1 MDLHVSLSAPG
12 DLSGEIYR
20 QIRCAIL
27 ERRIGAGDRLPSSRD
42 LARQLRVARMTV
54 VMAYERLAGE
64 GFLVTRVG
72 AGTFVSD
79 QLVTSPLPATR
90 TGLSRPRP
98 RGAEP
103 RQPTVPTARRRDSTH
118 GRSIRARPV
127 WDTIPLPSVLVEQA
141 RYDFRSGVP
150 DLTMFPHRAWRR
162 AMTRA
167 LDTDVAS
174 AATYADPAGHRGLRA
189 AIARHISVARGVRA
203 TADGIVVTAG
213 TQQALDLIA
222 RVLLEPGDRVAV
234 EDPGYVMPRRLFAS
248 LGVRVAGVPVD
259 GEGIVVE
266 SLPHDARLAYVTPSH
281 QYPTGVSMSL
291 ARRVALLAW
300 AERRDAIVVEDD
312 YDTEFRFDGRPVEA
326 LQSLD
331 RSGRII
337 YVGSFSKT
345 LLPTLRVGFL
355 AAPAPLRAAL
365 VKARFVSDWHG
376 ALPIQGALA
385 RFIEDGEF
393 ARHLRRM
400 RRVYAARR
408 AAILETLS
416 RTFEAELRVVPS
428 TAGLHVAA
436 VARHASVERMAEVAR
451 RAFERD
457 VAVQELAWF
466 ANDVPSTA
474 GLVLGYGAIAEDRI
488 GEGLRRLRECFG
500 GTTPQ
505 SRVALE

>member
-1 MDLHVSLSAPG
+1 MDLHVSLSARD

-27 ERRIGAGDRLPSSRD
+27 ERRIRAGDRLPSSRD
-42 LARQLRVARMTV
+42 LARALRVARMTV
-54 VMAYERLAGE
+54 VVAYERLAGE

-79 QLVTSPLPATR
+79 QLIRSPSLVAR
-90 TGLSRPRP
+90 TGRARTQSRCVEQREPVGP
-98 RGAEP
+98 VGRG
-103 RQPTVPTARRRDSTH
+103 RDSTH
-118 GRSIRARPV
+118 SRSLRGRSV
-127 WDTIPLPSVLVEQA
+127 WDAIPLPSVFA
-141 RYDFRSGVP
+141 RPAGYDFRSGVP
-150 DLTMFPHRAWRR
+150 DIAMFPHRAWRR
-162 AMTRA
+162 AMSRA
-167 LDTDVAS
+167 LDADVTS
-174 AATYADPAGHRGLRA
+174 TGTYADPAGHHGLRA
-189 AIARHISVARGVRA
+189 AIARHIGVARGVRA
-203 TADGIVVTAG
+203 TVDDVVVTAG

-222 RVLLEPGDRVAV
+222 RVLLEPSDRVAV
-234 EDPGYVMPRRLFAS
+234 EDPGYVMPRRLFVS
-248 LGVRVAGVPVD
+248 LGMRVSGVPVD
-259 GEGIVVE
+259 GEGVVVE
-266 SLPHDARLAYVTPSH
+266 SLPHDARLVYVTPSH

-300 AERRDAIVVEDD
+300 AERRDAIVIEDD
-312 YDTEFRFDGRPVEA
+312 YDTEFRFDGRPVES

-331 RSGRII
+331 RSGRVI

-355 AAPAPLRAAL
+355 VAPALLRAAL

-376 ALPIQGALA
+376 ALPVQSAIA

-408 AAILETLS
+408 EAIVDTLS

-451 RAFERD
+451 RAADLD

-466 ANDVPSTA
+466 AHDVPSTP
-474 GLVLGYGAIAEDRI
+474 GLVLGYGSIREDQI
-488 GEGLRRLRECFG
+488 GEGLRRLRQCF
-500 GTTPQ
+500 
-505 SRVALE
+505 V

>member
-1 MDLHVSLSAPG
+1 MDLHVSLSARG

-27 ERRIGAGDRLPSSRD
+27 ERRIRAGDRLPSSRD
-42 LARQLRVARMTV
+42 LARTLRVARMTV
-54 VMAYERLAGE
+54 VVAYERLAGE

-79 QLVTSPLPATR
+79 QLIR
-90 TGLSRPRP
+90 SRSLV
-98 RGAEP
+98 A
-103 RQPTVPTARRRDSTH
+103 PTATARSPSRCIEQRESVGPVGRGRDSTH
-118 GRSIRARPV
+118 SRSLRARSV
-127 WDTIPLPSVLVEQA
+127 WDTIPLPSVFARPA

-150 DLTMFPHRAWRR
+150 DLAMFPHRAWRR
-162 AMTRA
+162 AMSRA
-167 LDTDVAS
+167 LGADVTSTGA
-174 AATYADPAGHRGLRA
+174 YADPAGHHGLRE
-189 AIARHISVARGVRA
+189 AIARHIGVARGVRA
-203 TADGIVVTAG
+203 TVDDIVVTAG

-222 RVLLEPGDRVAV
+222 RVLLEPSDRVAV
-234 EDPGYVMPRRLFAS
+234 EDPGYVMPRRLFAT
-248 LGVRVAGVPVD
+248 LGVRVSGVPVD
-259 GEGIVVE
+259 GEGVVVE
-266 SLPHDARLAYVTPSH
+266 SLPHDARLVYVTPSH

-300 AERRDAIVVEDD
+300 AERRDAVLIEDD
-312 YDTEFRFDGRPVEA
+312 YDTEFRFDGRPVES

-331 RSGRII
+331 RNGRVI

-355 AAPAPLRAAL
+355 VAPAPLRAAL

-376 ALPIQGALA
+376 ALPIQSAIA

-408 AAILETLS
+408 EAIVDTLS

-436 VARHASVERMAEVAR
+436 VACHASVERMAEVAR
-451 RAFERD
+451 RAADLD

-466 ANDVPSTA
+466 AHDVPSTP
-474 GLVLGYGAIAEDRI
+474 GLVLGYGSIAEDQI
-488 GEGLRRLRECFG
+488 GEGLRRLRDCF
-500 GTTPQ
+500 
-505 SRVALE
+505 V